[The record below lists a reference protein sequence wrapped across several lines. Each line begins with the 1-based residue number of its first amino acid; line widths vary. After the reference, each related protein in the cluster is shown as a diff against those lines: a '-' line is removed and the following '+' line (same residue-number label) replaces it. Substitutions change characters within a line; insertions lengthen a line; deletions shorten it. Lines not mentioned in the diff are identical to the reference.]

1 MTASVFHSMDAPVTP
16 ELQGHTVAF
25 VDTDAA
31 CDAVMQALNAAGFRD
46 AKLQVLWGEDGLHL
60 LERIA
65 DASAWGET
73 AEEVLKRGEIEL
85 RIGHSL
91 VFVERCGSRHRRRDH
106 YSARR
111 SQHLSLRVIRGH
123 ASDSLKRP
131 RTQRCFE
138 IGDGR
143 RRDRH

>member
-91 VFVERCGSRHRRRDH
+91 VFVEVQNAAEADTVAAIST
-106 YSARR
+106 
-111 SQHLSLRVIRGH
+111 QHGAHSIYHFGLFVDTRLTV
-123 ASDSLKRP
+123 
-131 RTQRCFE
+131 
-138 IGDGR
+138 
-143 RRDRH
+143 